1 MPIKNKIKH
10 FSLSGFINL
19 NSWRTNSAWLHD
31 IAAACLAWWL
41 AYLFRF
47 NFDIPTNF
55 STGMLDTALWVVP
68 LQAACFVVFGLYQG
82 VWRFASMPD
91 LKRILKAVVFS
102 AFAVATI
109 LLMFPPSTVVP
120 RTVLILAPMLLILIM
135 GGSRFIYR
143 AWKEHK
149 LYGTASKL
157 GKPVLVLGAGDAAVS
172 LVKELARSPE
182 WRVVGILD
190 DDKRMH
196 GRQIQGVKVIS
207 GLVQLPEVSAS
218 LDVSHVIIAM
228 PSVAHQARRRAV
240 EISNESGL
248 TVLTVPSFEDLI
260 SGRISISQIRPIEVE
275 DLLGREPVKLDD
287 PGLHDLLENQPVMV
301 TGAGGSIG
309 SELCRQIVRF
319 NPSILVCYDLSEFAL
334 YQLEQEFS
342 AQAVRTKLV
351 YIVGDIKNEQ
361 RLKLILSRYQP
372 SSVFHAAAYK
382 HVPLMENQNVAEA
395 LSNNVMGTYILAKAC
410 KEANV
415 EKFVM
420 VSTDKAVNPTNVMG
434 ASKRLAEMV
443 CQGMQDISKTDS
455 IGTRFV
461 IVRFGN
467 VLGSSGSVIPKF
479 REQIAKGGPVTV
491 THPDITRYFMSIP
504 EASQLVMQAGVMGT
518 GAEVFVMDMGEPVRI
533 ADLAK
538 DMIKL
543 SGLQEE
549 EISIVY
555 TGLRPGEKLY
565 EELLAHDEQTLP
577 TPHPKLRIAMAR
589 TADKAWVGGL
599 IKWIEAALMS
609 DETRVKEEL
618 KLWVVE
624 YQGDVNA
631 EANAGTKTPAVTSVS
646 TTIH

>member
-10 FSLSGFINL
+10 FSSSGFINL
-19 NSWRTNSAWLHD
+19 NSWRSNSAWLHD
-31 IAAACLAWWL
+31 IVAACLAWWL

-47 NFDIPTNF
+47 NFDIPANF
-55 STGMLDTALWVVP
+55 TRSMLDTALWVIP
-68 LQAACFVVFGLYQG
+68 LQAVCFVMFGLYQG

-91 LKRILKAVVFS
+91 LTRILKAVVFS

-120 RTVLILAPMLLILIM
+120 RTILILDPMLLILMM

-157 GKPVLVLGAGDAAVS
+157 GKPVLILGAGDAAVS

-218 LDVSHVIIAM
+218 LDVGHVIIAM

-248 TVLTVPSFEDLI
+248 TVLTVPSFEDLM
-260 SGRISISQIRPIEVE
+260 SGKVSISQIRPIEVE

-287 PGLHDLLENQPVMV
+287 LGLHDLLENQTVMV

-319 NPSILVCYDLSEFAL
+319 NPSVLVCYDLSEFAL

-342 AQAVRTKLV
+342 AQTARTQLV

-395 LSNNVMGTYILAKAC
+395 LSNNVLGTYTLAKAC

-443 CQGMQDISKTDS
+443 CQGMQDVSKTDTV
-455 IGTRFV
+455 GTRFV

-504 EASQLVMQAGVMGT
+504 EAAQLVMQAGVMGT
-518 GAEVFVMDMGEPVRI
+518 GAEVFVMDMGEPVKI

-543 SGLQEE
+543 SGLQED
-549 EISIVY
+549 EISIEY
-555 TGLRPGEKLY
+555 TGLRAGEKLY
-565 EELLAHDEQTLP
+565 EELLADDEHTLP

-589 TADKAWVGGL
+589 SADKAWVKGL
-599 IKWIEAALMS
+599 VKWIEGTMTK
-609 DETRVKEEL
+609 DEIQVKEEL

-631 EANAGTKTPAVTSVS
+631 EANAGVKSAAVASVS
-646 TTIH
+646 STIH

>member
-1 MPIKNKIKH
+1 MPSNNK
-10 FSLSGFINL
+10 FSYSSISKLINL
-19 NSWRTNSAWLHD
+19 NSWRTSSALLHD
-31 IAAACLAWWL
+31 IVAAMLAWCL
-41 AYLFRF
+41 AYLLRF
-47 NFDIPTNF
+47 NFDIPHHFFQSMWHNA
-55 STGMLDTALWVVP
+55 MWVIP
-68 LQAACFVVFGLYQG
+68 LQAAIFIAFGLYQG

-91 LKRILKAVVFS
+91 LYRILKAIVFS
-102 AFAVATI
+102 AFLVATV
-109 LLMFPPSTVVP
+109 LFMFKPFEVVP
-120 RTVLILAPMLLILIM
+120 RTILVLDPILLILIM
-135 GGSRFIYR
+135 GGSRFVYR

-149 LYGTASKL
+149 LYGGTNKL
-157 GKPVLVLGAGDAAVS
+157 GKPVLVLGAGEAAVT
-172 LVKELARSPE
+172 LVKDLARSE
-182 WRVVGILD
+182 DWRVVGILD
-190 DDKRMH
+190 DNKAMH
-196 GRQIQGVKVIS
+196 GRQIHGIKVIAGIES
-207 GLVQLPEVSAS
+207 LSEVSRS
-218 LDVSHVIIAM
+218 LSVANVIVAM
-228 PSVAHQARRRAV
+228 PSAAHQARRNAV
-240 EISNESGL
+240 EIANKSKL

-260 SGRISISQIRPIEVE
+260 SGKVSVSQIRPIEVE

-287 PGLHDLLENQPVMV
+287 PGLHDLLENQTVMV

-319 NPSILVCYDLSEFAL
+319 NPSVLVCYDLSEFAL

-342 AQAVRTKLV
+342 TQAIRTKLV
-351 YIVGDIKNEQ
+351 YIVGDIKNEL
-361 RLKLILSRYQP
+361 RLKSILSRYQP

-395 LSNNVMGTYILAKAC
+395 LSNNVLGTYTLAKAC
-410 KEANV
+410 KEAHV

-455 IGTRFV
+455 VGTRFV

-533 ADLAK
+533 ADLAR

-577 TPHPKLRIAMAR
+577 TPHPKLRIALAR

-599 IKWIEAALMS
+599 VKWIEGALMS

-631 EANAGTKTPAVTSVS
+631 EANAGTKTSVAASVS

>member
-1 MPIKNKIKH
+1 MFKLKRALNFIA
-10 FSLSGFINL
+10 FS
-19 NSWRTNSAWLHD
+19 HD
-31 IAAACLAWWL
+31 ILIAALAWYVAFL
-41 AYLFRF
+41 LRF
-47 NFDIPTNF
+47 NFSIPTEF
-55 STGMLDTALWVVP
+55 ITVMLYSMPVIVL
-68 LQAACFVVFGLYQG
+68 LQAVIFWKFGLYRG
-82 VWRFASMPD
+82 VWRYASIPD
-91 LKRILKAVVFS
+91 LKRIVLT
-102 AFAVATI
+102 AFLSLLVISTALFIFGFIVPRSVLILDTI
-109 LLMFPPSTVVP
+109 LL
-120 RTVLILAPMLLILIM
+120 VLMM
-135 GGSRFIYR
+135 GGSRFAYR
-143 AWKEHK
+143 VWKEHRMYSPTK
-149 LYGTASKL
+149 NQGL
-157 GKPVLVLGAGDAAVS
+157 PVLVLGAGDAAVS
-172 LVKELARSPE
+172 LVKDLARSQE
-182 WRVVGILD
+182 WQVVGILD
-190 DDKRMH
+190 DDKAMH
-196 GRQIQGVKVIS
+196 GRQIQGVRVLADIDA
-207 GLVQLPEVSAS
+207 LPALSEDMS
-218 LDVSHVIIAM
+218 VSHVIIAM

-248 TVLTVPSFEDLI
+248 TVLTVPSFEDLM
-260 SGRISISQIRPIEVE
+260 SGKVSISQIRPIEVE

-287 PGLHDLLENQPVMV
+287 LGMHDLLENQTVMV

-361 RLKLILSRYQP
+361 RLNFILSRYQP

-382 HVPLMENQNVAEA
+382 HVPLMENQNVSEA
-395 LSNNVMGTYILAKAC
+395 LSNNVLGTYTLAKAC
-410 KEANV
+410 KEASV

-420 VSTDKAVNPTNVMG
+420 VSTDKAVNPTNVMA

-443 CQGMQDISKTDS
+443 CQGMQDITKTDS

-504 EASQLVMQAGVMGT
+504 EAAQLVMQAGVMGT
-518 GAEVFVMDMGEPVRI
+518 GAEVFVMDMGEPVKI

-543 SGLQEE
+543 SGLLED
-549 EISIVY
+549 EISIEY
-555 TGLRPGEKLY
+555 TGLRAGEKLY
-565 EELLAHDEQTLP
+565 EELLADDEHTLP

-589 TADKAWVGGL
+589 SADKAWVKGL
-599 IKWIEAALMS
+599 VKWIEGALTT
-609 DETRVKEEL
+609 DENQVKEEL

-631 EANAGTKTPAVTSVS
+631 EANTGVKSSAVASVS
-646 TTIH
+646 STIH